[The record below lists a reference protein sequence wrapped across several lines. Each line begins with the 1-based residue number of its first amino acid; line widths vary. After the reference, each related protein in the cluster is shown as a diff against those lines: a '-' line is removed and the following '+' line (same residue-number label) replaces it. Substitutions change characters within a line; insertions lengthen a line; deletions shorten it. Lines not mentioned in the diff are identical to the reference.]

1 MDVATLMTKVATH
14 PNFFCLCRRGEG
26 SEPRFP
32 AWRTAGHWHGSK
44 ASGRADWEANEPN
57 KSGMLVARG
66 GGGWKESG
74 RLCRAVG
81 DDGSGERNS

>member
-1 MDVATLMTKVATH
+1 MSPASQ
-14 PNFFCLCRRGEG
+14 PGELLG
-26 SEPRFP
+26 TGMAQRLRE
-32 AWRTAGHWHGSK
+32 GQIV
-44 ASGRADWEANEPN
+44 WEANEPN
-57 KSGMLVARG
+57 KSGMLVARD